1 MHKAARAQLQT
12 LERMR
17 YEWEEVWFPCS
28 QDILAWDQDFH
39 ALMLQDELRMC
50 AYRAA
55 INKAVSEGMTVLDLG
70 TGTGILAM

>member
-39 ALMLQDELRMC
+39 ALMLRDELRMC
-50 AYRAA
+50 AYRAL
-55 INKAVSEGMTVLDLG
+55 S
-70 TGTGILAM
+70 